1 MTEEERVEE
10 VLWLLLA
17 RAQGSGAPGL
27 TLEELRSELGY
38 SLSLLSPLLRRGI
51 TRGWI
56 WGRRQHVSGRHYKVR
71 VFKATPE
78 GRAHLESASIPLPA
92 PLPEA
97 PYPFLGRSRE
107 VSEIGRGLAE
117 GGVLLVDGVP
127 GVGKTGL
134 VRCALRQTW
143 RTHSAVWTTLAP
155 GSSSSR
161 LLEPAVRFLSSHIPR
176 GQVAGSGPA
185 PSGELGPQ
193 DLARLLRR
201 AKHPLVWVV
210 DDLHN
215 ASSEALAAL
224 RSALESFTGASRN
237 SAVLITQRELPWPV
251 PGGPRVHVSLR
262 GLPRRDALELAQ
274 ELGLPEDRFESIYRA
289 TLGNPRYLR
298 LSARKGV
305 SETLPFADDVL
316 ESLSP
321 EQRRSLLPVALSW
334 EGLPYRA
341 LQHFGLT
348 NEEAARL
355 ISRSVLEVT
364 ESGLRMAEPLARRL
378 PELLPWEEVRE
389 AHARLV
395 AAPAGLSPSET
406 FCHLVAAER
415 GKEALR
421 LLQQE
426 PPLWMQGSP
435 SRVYPFVLRL
445 AYRLPPG
452 QSRGQVFWSL
462 AQIQRHWGDYVAA
475 STFLERALEE
485 LPPRDPRALLA
496 AATLSLTVLRTGH
509 LELARRWARRA
520 SPLGKTERWLSVKLL
535 IEGNLLAYQRNYTRA
550 VQRFRLAE
558 KHARAA
564 RLWDVAL
571 LAMHGLEFAELE
583 SGKTEQGLETCL
595 RGMEFSTKRGRGD
608 RTLPFR
614 LDANLARLR
623 LHRWDEAE
631 RDYRS
636 ILESAEPER
645 ARVASVLALLGLA
658 YITGHRG
665 DLESAENLTRQA
677 IARAELVMDDS
688 LTSRAYGALAEWL
701 RRKRQLSQAR
711 HAAKRALDLSRTAS
725 PSLSLPWAL
734 EEWNLLRRERF
745 PKYSP
750 ASQAA
755 RSRNSWP
762 TGTAGDRSAL
772 PR

>member
-1 MTEEERVEE
+1 MTEEERIEE

-17 RAQGSGAPGL
+17 RAQGSGSPGL

-107 VSEIGRGLAE
+107 VNEIGRGLAE

-143 RTHSAVWTTLAP
+143 RTHSAVWTTLSP

-161 LLEPAVRFLSSHIPR
+161 LLEPVVRFLSSRAPQ
-176 GQVAGSGPA
+176 GLVAGSGPT
-185 PSGELGPQ
+185 PTGEVGPQ

-201 AKHPLVWVV
+201 APHPLVWVV

-215 ASSEALAAL
+215 ASSEALGSL
-224 RSALESFTGASRN
+224 RLALESFAGGSRN

-274 ELGLPEDRFESIYRA
+274 ELGLPEERFESIYRA

-298 LSARKGV
+298 LSARAGA

-316 ESLSP
+316 DSLSP

-395 AAPAGLSPSET
+395 AAPTGLSPAET

-415 GKEALR
+415 GKDALR

-426 PPLWMQGSP
+426 PPLWILGSP
-435 SRVYPFVLRL
+435 SRVYPFILRL

-452 QSRGQVFWSL
+452 QPRGRVFWSL

-496 AATLSLTVLRTGH
+496 AATLSLTVLHTGR
-509 LELARRWARRA
+509 LEIARRWARRVT
-520 SPLGKTERWLSVKLL
+520 SQGKTERWLSVKLL
-535 IEGNLLAYQRNYTRA
+535 IQGNFLAYQRNFPRA
-550 VQRFRLAE
+550 IARFRLAE
-558 KHARAA
+558 KHARIA
-564 RLWDVAL
+564 RQWEVAL
-571 LAMHGLEFAELE
+571 LAMHGLQFAQLE
-583 SGKTEQGLETCL
+583 SGETERALETCL
-595 RGMEFSTKRGRGD
+595 RGMQLSTKKGRQD
-608 RTLPFR
+608 RAMAFR

-623 LHRWDEAE
+623 LHQWDEAE

-636 ILESAEPER
+636 ILNSVEPER
-645 ARVASVLALLGLA
+645 ARVISVHALLGLA

-665 DLESAENLTRQA
+665 DLQGAERLTREA
-677 IARAELVMDDS
+677 IAGAELVMDDP
-688 LTSRAYGALAEWL
+688 LTSRAYGTLADWL
-701 RRKRQLSQAR
+701 RRKGQHAEAK
-711 HAAKRALDLSRTAS
+711 HAARRALDLSKTAS
-725 PSLSLPWAL
+725 PSLSLPWAQ
-734 EEWNLLRRERF
+734 EEWSLLRREGSSENRAH
-745 PKYSP
+745 P
-750 ASQAA
+750 
-755 RSRNSWP
+755 
-762 TGTAGDRSAL
+762 
-772 PR
+772 

>member
-1 MTEEERVEE
+1 MTEEERIEE

-17 RAQGSGAPGL
+17 RAQGSGSPGL

-107 VSEIGRGLAE
+107 VNEIGRGLAE

-143 RTHSAVWTTLAP
+143 RTHVAVWTTLAP

-161 LLEPAVRFLSSHIPR
+161 LLEPVVRFLSSRAPQ
-176 GQVAGSGPA
+176 GLVAGSGPT
-185 PSGELGPQ
+185 PTGEVGPQ

-201 AKHPLVWVV
+201 APHPLVWVV

-215 ASSEALAAL
+215 ASSEALGSL
-224 RSALESFTGASRN
+224 RLALESFAGGSRN

-274 ELGLPEDRFESIYRA
+274 ELGLPEERFESIYRA

-298 LSARKGV
+298 LSARAGA

-316 ESLSP
+316 DSLSP

-395 AAPAGLSPSET
+395 AAPTGLSPSER
-406 FCHLVAAER
+406 FCHLVEAER

-426 PPLWMQGSP
+426 PPIWMQGSP
-435 SRVYPFVLRL
+435 SRLYPFALRL
-445 AYRLPPG
+445 AYRLPRG
-452 QSRGQVFWSL
+452 QSRGVVFWTL

-535 IEGNLLAYQRNYTRA
+535 IEGNFLAYQRNYARA
-550 VQRFRLAE
+550 AQRFRSAE

-571 LAMHGLEFAELE
+571 LAMHGLQFAQLE
-583 SGKTEQGLETCL
+583 AGETKGALETCL
-595 RGMEFSTKRGRGD
+595 RGVELSSRRGRPD
-608 RTLPFR
+608 RMLSFQA
-614 LDANLARLR
+614 DANLARLR
-623 LHRWDEAE
+623 LRRWDEAE
-631 RDYRS
+631 RDYMS
-636 ILESAEPER
+636 ILNSSAPER
-645 ARVASVLALLGLA
+645 ARATTVLALLGLA
-658 YITGHRG
+658 YINGHRG
-665 DLESAENLTRQA
+665 KLEDAENLTRRA
-677 IARAELVMDDS
+677 ITTAELVMDDA

-701 RRKRQLSQAR
+701 RRRRRLAEAR
-711 HAAKRALDLSRTAS
+711 HAGKRALDLGKSTS
-725 PSLSLPWAL
+725 PLLSLPWAL
-734 EEWNLLRRERF
+734 EEWDLLRRDR
-745 PKYSP
+745 S
-750 ASQAA
+750 SAA
-755 RSRNSWP
+755 RANSNP
-762 TGTAGDRSAL
+762 TSPSSTGNAGVSNRRTN
-772 PR
+772 PPE